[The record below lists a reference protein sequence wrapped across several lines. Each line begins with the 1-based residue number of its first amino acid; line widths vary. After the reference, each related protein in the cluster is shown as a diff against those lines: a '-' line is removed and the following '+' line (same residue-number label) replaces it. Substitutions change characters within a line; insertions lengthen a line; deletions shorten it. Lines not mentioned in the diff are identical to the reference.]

1 MSEHEIEVLNHIP
14 FAIDLHALLSELRV
28 PHDGEDAKA
37 IHELADNAAALAK
50 PKAVYKVSYVQRRD
64 SDNIHIDGV
73 VFGSRVLSANLRKVQ
88 RVFPYVATC
97 GTELDQIDIPSAD
110 FTRKYWL
117 DSIKGMALHTAM
129 EYMRDYLR
137 RKYFL
142 EKTATM
148 SPGAAEVETW
158 PIEQQKQLFSL
169 FGSVQDL
176 IGVRLTDSLLMI
188 PNKSV
193 SGILFPTEI
202 SFKSCQVCRRKN
214 CPSRVAGF
222 DEKLMKSY
230 SRDLQ

>member
-28 PHDGEDAKA
+28 SHDGEDAKA
-37 IHELADNAAALAK
+37 IHELADNAAALAR
-50 PKAVYKVSYVQRRD
+50 PKAVYKVAYVQRRD
-64 SDNIHIDGV
+64 GDSIHIDGV
-73 VFGSRVLSANLRKVQ
+73 VFVSRVLSANLRNVQ
-88 RVFPYVATC
+88 RVFPYVVTC
-97 GTELDQIDIPSAD
+97 GTELDQIEIPSAD

-117 DSIKGMALHTAM
+117 DAIKGMALQASM
-129 EYMRDYLR
+129 KYLHSYVR
-137 RKYFL
+137 RKYLL

-148 SPGAAEVETW
+148 SPGAADVDTW

-169 FGSVQDL
+169 FESVDDL

-202 SFKSCQVCRRKN
+202 NFKSCQVCRREN
-214 CPSRVAGF
+214 CPSRVAAF

-230 SRDLQ
+230 SRSS